1 MASSPRGPRATN
13 DLIAA
18 GFFLACA
25 VAFFAFSRNLTVGSH
40 LQPGAR
46 YLPLGISALLAGLAV
61 AIALPEL
68 TGRVRGTPFVV
79 PKARPF
85 LAVLGIFAFALL
97 IQPLGFIL
105 AALAL
110 VVLAFAAYG
119 RIRPVEL
126 AVFAAG
132 LIGACILIFIV
143 GLGQRIPLLP

>member
-1 MASSPRGPRATN
+1 MAIPPRRPRATN

-25 VAFFAFSRNLTVGSH
+25 VAFFVFSRNLTVGTH
-40 LQPGAR
+40 FQPGAR

-61 AIALPEL
+61 VIALPEL
-68 TGRVRGTPFVV
+68 TARSGGVPFVA

-97 IQPLGFIL
+97 IEPLGFIL

-110 VVLAFAAYG
+110 VALAFVAYG
-119 RIRPVEL
+119 RIRPVE
-126 AVFAAG
+126 FALFSAG
-132 LIGACILIFIV
+132 LIGACVLIFIV